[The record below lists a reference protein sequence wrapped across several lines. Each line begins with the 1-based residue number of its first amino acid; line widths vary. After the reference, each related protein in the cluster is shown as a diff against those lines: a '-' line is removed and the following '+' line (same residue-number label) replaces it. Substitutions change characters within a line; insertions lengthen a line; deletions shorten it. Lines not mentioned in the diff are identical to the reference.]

1 MSTNDDTAYDIEF
14 FWDPV
19 CPFAWITSRWV
30 EDVAAQTG
38 MRVDWRFISLRLLNK
53 DKDYATEF
61 PPAYEHG
68 HTAGLRFLRVAAAVR
83 SELGRDPMAALVTA
97 YGESYWDADHADRHD
112 VHAALSSPT
121 HAHAVLRAAGVDERF
136 AEALDDTSWDAAL
149 DAETQLAL
157 ERTGRDVGTPII
169 TFNRADGTALSFF
182 GPVISRI
189 PSPDDA
195 VPLWEAVTALASFP
209 GFAEMKRS
217 LREVPQLRI
226 TGAIGDEP
234 AFEDWTGGHRR
245 GHLASDRADTES

>member
-1 MSTNDDTAYDIEF
+1 MRTDDDIAYDIEF

-30 EDVAAQTG
+30 EEVAAKTG
-38 MRVDWRFISLRLLNK
+38 MTVDWRFISLRLLNK
-53 DKDYATEF
+53 EKNYATEF

-83 SELGRDPMAALVTA
+83 SELGRDAMASLVKA
-97 YGESYWDADHADRHD
+97 YGESYWDAAHEDRHE
-112 VHAALSSPT
+112 VHAALSSK
-121 HAHAVLRAAGVDERF
+121 AHARAVLAAAGVDERF
-136 AEALDDTSWDAAL
+136 ADALDDLSR
-149 DAETQLAL
+149 DAELNAETELAL

-169 TFNRADGTALSFF
+169 TFNRPDGTALSFF

-189 PSPDDA
+189 PSPDEA
-195 VPLWEAVTALASFP
+195 VPLWNAVTALAAFP

-226 TGAIGDEP
+226 TGALGDEP
-234 AFEDWTGGHRR
+234 TCEDWTGGHRR
-245 GHLASDRADTES
+245 GHLESDQADADS